1 MRRKQADHFQSC
13 WQLSPQGDGASPW
26 RVNYNAWLWQQR
38 SIFFFIFYSL
48 ETFLNSLINP
58 LKQLSF
64 TLNKWWKPNRVLS
77 MFYESSTSQGGM
89 YFKILYARSQRTP
102 MPSSV
107 LTAEW
112 YFMLTMQRNSISPC
126 PNTAARVTST
136 VNQGRTPLLPDK
148 IREAWRAQEWNLTRS
163 ERDKI
168 GQELNLIIIAVSA
181 KFWDPDSSIYRLHTQ
196 GAPKHSWNFYK
207 SSSKQ
212 TGHLF
217 SQQHPAHQGFLR
229 TLQVPYQLC
238 EWVIE
243 NISMVSPLCYLTDGP
258 QECVSDS
265 WPNSSK
271 LGGTKSS

>member
-1 MRRKQADHFQSC
+1 MRRKQADHFQSF

-26 RVNYNAWLWQQR
+26 RVNYNAWLWPQR
-38 SIFFFIFYSL
+38 SIFFFIFFSL

-64 TLNKWWKPNRVLS
+64 KLNKWWKPNRALR
-77 MFYESSTSQGGM
+77 MFYEPSTTQGGI

-112 YFMLTMQRNSISPC
+112 YFMLTMQHNSISPC

-148 IREAWRAQEWNLTRS
+148 IREAWSAQEWNLTHS

-168 GQELNLIIIAVSA
+168 GQQLSSVIITESA
-181 KFWDPDSSIYRLHTQ
+181 KFWDPDSSIYCLHTQ
-196 GAPKHSWNFYK
+196 RGPKYSCSFYK
-207 SSSKQ
+207 SSSK
-212 TGHLF
+212 
-217 SQQHPAHQGFLR
+217 
-229 TLQVPYQLC
+229 
-238 EWVIE
+238 
-243 NISMVSPLCYLTDGP
+243 
-258 QECVSDS
+258 
-265 WPNSSK
+265 
-271 LGGTKSS
+271 